1 MLFYFILFTTSPD
14 FCDRFINMYY
24 TQGILLK
31 PEYHIMPEIKIIKRW
46 MNHLKTQKK
55 KATTPKAGSSNRKL
69 AADSEKQKE
78 PTQIIPAAG
87 IDQIWTKYWTL
98 KYIPRFDKEEPKV
111 SLTSYYEKSKLE
123 KISFKTEPRLRAS
136 SKYIQPK
143 APWEKQAKNANKK
156 D

>member
-1 MLFYFILFTTSPD
+1 
-14 FCDRFINMYY
+14 
-24 TQGILLK
+24 LK
-31 PEYHIMPEIKIIKRW
+31 PEYHIMPEIKIIKAW
-46 MNHLKTQKK
+46 INHLKTQKK
-55 KATTPKAGSSNRKL
+55 KATTPKKKATTPNKKATIPKAGSSNRKL
-69 AADSEKQKE
+69 VADSEKERE

-136 SKYIQPK
+136 SKYKQPK
-143 APWEKQAKNANKK
+143 APWEKQAKNTNKK